1 MPKYKKVNEGIIDN
15 FITKIFTSVGKG
27 LESRAIKKL
36 SKSDPELARQFKDL
50 QKTKKRL
57 LMGYQKMN
65 LKNSLII
72 SLIKFFDRM
81 HDVQN

>member
-15 FITKIFTSVGKG
+15 FITKIFTNVGKG

-36 SKSDPELARQFKDL
+36 SKSDPELAKQFKDL

-57 LMGYQKMN
+57 DNYLTKKEKQAINRGEKPEFMTRFK
-65 LKNSLII
+65 
-72 SLIKFFDRM
+72 
-81 HDVQN
+81 

>member
-15 FITKIFTSVGKG
+15 FITKVFTSVGKG

-36 SKSDPELARQFKDL
+36 SKSDPELAKQFKDL

-57 LMGYQKMN
+57 EKTLTKKQRQQLARGEKPEF
-65 LKNSLII
+65 LTRFK
-72 SLIKFFDRM
+72 
-81 HDVQN
+81 

>member
-36 SKSDPELARQFKDL
+36 SKADPELAKQFKDL
-50 QKTKKRL
+50 QKTKKRIDNYL
-57 LMGYQKMN
+57 TKKEKQA
-65 LKNSLII
+65 I
-72 SLIKFFDRM
+72 DRGEKPEFM
-81 HDVQN
+81 TRFK

>member
-36 SKSDPELARQFKDL
+36 SKSDPELAKQFNDL
-50 QKTKKRL
+50 QKTKKEIDNYLTKKEKQAINRGEKPEF
-57 LMGYQKMN
+57 MTRFK
-65 LKNSLII
+65 
-72 SLIKFFDRM
+72 
-81 HDVQN
+81 

>member
-36 SKSDPELARQFKDL
+36 SKSDPELAKQFNDL
-50 QKTKKRL
+50 QKTKKEIDNYL
-57 LMGYQKMN
+57 TKKEKQA
-65 LKNSLII
+65 I
-72 SLIKFFDRM
+72 SKGEKPEFMTKFK
-81 HDVQN
+81 

>member
-36 SKSDPELARQFKDL
+36 SKSDPELAKQFKDL
-50 QKTKKRL
+50 QKTKKRIDNYL
-57 LMGYQKMN
+57 TKKEKQAINRGEKPEFMTRFK
-65 LKNSLII
+65 
-72 SLIKFFDRM
+72 
-81 HDVQN
+81 

>member
-57 LMGYQKMN
+57 EKTLTKRQKQQ
-65 LKNSLII
+65 I
-72 SLIKFFDRM
+72 SRGETP
-81 HDVQN
+81 DVFKLPSER

>member
-36 SKSDPELARQFKDL
+36 SKGTLFITGFHEYR
-50 QKTKKRL
+50 
-57 LMGYQKMN
+57 
-65 LKNSLII
+65 
-72 SLIKFFDRM
+72 
-81 HDVQN
+81 

>member
-1 MPKYKKVNEGIIDN
+1 MPKYKKVNEDIIDN

-36 SKSDPELARQFKDL
+36 SKSDPELAKQFKDL

-57 LMGYQKMN
+57 DNYLTKKEKQAINRGEKPEFMTRFK
-65 LKNSLII
+65 
-72 SLIKFFDRM
+72 
-81 HDVQN
+81 

>member
-36 SKSDPELARQFKDL
+36 SKADPELAKQFKDL
-50 QKTKKRL
+50 QKTKKRIDNYL
-57 LMGYQKMN
+57 TKKEKQAINRGEKPEFMTRFK
-65 LKNSLII
+65 
-72 SLIKFFDRM
+72 
-81 HDVQN
+81 